1 LRDDDKIA
9 MNERPAP
16 GALPGETTQR
26 TGEVVS
32 APRSTSR
39 PDRQPAVVGRGQALL
54 EHLRT
59 PLFRTAYALILSNG
73 ATSILG
79 LAYWALAAHF
89 YATRTVGINS
99 AAISAVLLLSGIS
112 QLNLEGALLRFIPAV
127 GRAAPSLIS
136 YSYLACLA
144 LSAVVASIFV
154 AGLDIWSPALGF
166 IRANVWTILWFVV
179 ATMGWSVFALQD
191 MVLTGLRGAS
201 WVPVENTLFAVVKM
215 VLLVVFAGS
224 IPQYGIFASWTIP
237 TALSIL
243 PVNALI
249 FRRLL
254 PRHITA
260 SAGSA
265 IPIRPGG
272 IVRYVAGDYAGSL
285 FSLAS
290 TTLLPIVVT
299 REVGSTANAYF
310 YLSWLI
316 AYSLQLV
323 SLSMTSSLTVE
334 AASSEPDL
342 WAIARRALV
351 QNARLV
357 VPAALIIA
365 AAAPFIL
372 RVYGPSYAS
381 RSDMLLRLL
390 ALSAIPGII
399 TTLFMGVS
407 RVRRRTS
414 RILLIQGMIAIL
426 VLALSIAWLRPFG
439 ITGIGMA
446 WLVAQTVV
454 AVPLVLG
461 PLRPLLR
468 GVGHAGS

>member
-1 LRDDDKIA
+1 
-9 MNERPAP
+9 MNGRPAEPTP
-16 GALPGETTQR
+16 GTPADADISRGRPG
-26 TGEVVS
+26 
-32 APRSTSR
+32 STAGGR
-39 PDRQPAVVGRGQALL
+39 PMAVENRGQALL
-54 EHLRT
+54 AHLRT
-59 PLFRTAYALILSNG
+59 PLYRTAYALILSNG
-73 ATSILG
+73 ATSVLG

-99 AAISAVLLLSGIS
+99 AAISAVLLLSGIA

-127 GRAAPSLIS
+127 GRAARSLIG
-136 YSYLACLA
+136 YSYLACLVV
-144 LSAVVASIFV
+144 SAVAASIFL

-166 IRANVWTILWFVV
+166 LRANAWTILWFVL

-215 VLLVVFAGS
+215 VLLVVFAAPL
-224 IPQYGIFASWTIP
+224 PQYGIFASWTIP
-237 TALSIL
+237 TALSVL

-249 FRRLL
+249 VGRLL
-254 PRHITA
+254 PRHITE
-260 SAGSA
+260 SAARA
-265 IPIRPGG
+265 IPIRPRE
-272 IVRYVAGDYAGSL
+272 IVRYVAGDYAGAL
-285 FSLAS
+285 FFLAS

-334 AASSEPDL
+334 AAASEGDL
-342 WAIARRALV
+342 WGITRRALV

-357 VPAALIIA
+357 VPAALVIA
-365 AAAPFIL
+365 AAAPLIL
-372 RVYGPSYAS
+372 RVYGPTYAA
-381 RSDMLLRLL
+381 RGDMLLRLL

-399 TTLFMGVS
+399 TTLFMGVA

-414 RILLIQGMIAIL
+414 RILLVQGLIAVL
-426 VLALSIAWLRPFG
+426 VLGLSVAWLRPFG

-446 WLVAQTVV
+446 WLVAQTAV
-454 AVPLVLG
+454 AIPLLLG
-461 PLRPLLR
+461 PLRPLLP
-468 GVGHAGS
+468 GGSHPVG